1 MRVAAATTVLAAVG
15 LLTGHAL
22 AQTVPVPTVPTV
34 PTVTVPAPPVAVPL
48 PTVPKLPPPAVPA
61 PISPP
66 PLQTPSPPPVKPPS
80 ASLVIP
86 SSTPV
91 QTPSRNA
98 VAPAVPSVSSGA
110 GSTVGGP
117 AGSRPFVPSNSSVT
131 GSALGRG
138 SGASGGSATFVPRSG
153 ATRVQ
158 RLRSSRRWI
167 ATSGP
172 KRRRLTTLTFVLP
185 RASRVVFVV
194 EQISPVCRIA
204 GRFTVNGR
212 SGLNRIRFPRP
223 ASSRRLE
230 PGTYRIR
237 AHTPAGS
244 LVQRVTIV
252 VFDRGAPTHDQIVA
266 ARASNVC
273 GTSARLATASGST
286 GAPNTSGVR
295 SPPLTPGHPSASGPS
310 EGANS
315 RSGAVLGSTVEKAAR
330 AIRPVLVA
338 LLALAIALLG
348 IAALPRLVL
357 SDSRANELLA
367 EHRAEIAGLGAA
379 AFVAVVVAFLLG

>member
-1 MRVAAATTVLAAVG
+1 MRAAAATTVLAGAG
-15 LLTGHAL
+15 LLAGHAL
-22 AQTVPVPTVPTV
+22 GQTVPVPTV
-34 PTVTVPAPPVAVPL
+34 PTVTVPAPPAAVPL

-66 PLQTPSPPPVKPPS
+66 P
-80 ASLVIP
+80 
-86 SSTPV
+86 V
-91 QTPSRNA
+91 QTPSTKA

-110 GSTVGGP
+110 DSTVGGGP
-117 AGSRPFVPSNSSVT
+117 VGSRPFVPSTSSVT
-131 GSALGRG
+131 GSTLGRG
-138 SGASGGSATFVPRSG
+138 SGESQSSRPASFAPRSD
-153 ATRVQ
+153 TPRVK

-172 KRRRLTTLTFVLP
+172 KRRRMTTLTFVLP
-185 RASRVVFVV
+185 RASRVFFVV
-194 EQISPVCRIA
+194 EQVSPVCRIA
-204 GRFTVNGR
+204 GRFAVNGR
-212 SGLNRIRFPRP
+212 AGLNRIRFPRP
-223 ASSRRLE
+223 ASSRRLQ

-273 GTSARLATASGST
+273 STSARLAAASGST
-286 GAPNTSGVR
+286 GAVKTSSVT
-295 SPPLTPGHPSASGPS
+295 SPPLTAGHPSASGPS
-310 EGANS
+310 EEANS
-315 RSGAVLGSTVEKAAR
+315 RSGGVLGSSVEKAAR
-330 AIRPVLVA
+330 AVQPVLVA

-357 SDSRANELLA
+357 PDSRANELLA

>member
-1 MRVAAATTVLAAVG
+1 MRAAAATTVLAGVG

-34 PTVTVPAPPVAVPL
+34 TVPAPPAAVPL

-66 PLQTPSPPPVKPPS
+66 SVQ
-80 ASLVIP
+80 IP
-86 SSTPV
+86 ST
-91 QTPSRNA
+91 NG
-98 VAPAVPSVSSGA
+98 VAPGVPSVSSGA
-110 GSTVGGP
+110 GSTAGGGSV
-117 AGSRPFVPSNSSVT
+117 GSRSFVPSTSSIT

-138 SGASGGSATFVPRSG
+138 SGESASGGSASFAPRSD
-153 ATRVQ
+153 APRVK

-172 KRRRLTTLTFVLP
+172 KRRRMTTLTFVLP
-185 RASRVVFVV
+185 RASRVFFVV
-194 EQISPVCRIA
+194 EQVSPVCRIA
-204 GRFTVNGR
+204 GRFAVNGR
-212 SGLNRIRFPRP
+212 AGLNRIRFPRP
-223 ASSRRLE
+223 ASSRRLQ

-273 GTSARLATASGST
+273 STSARLAAASGST
-286 GAPNTSGVR
+286 GTLKSSSFT

-315 RSGAVLGSTVEKAAR
+315 RSGAVLGSSVEKAAR
-330 AIRPVLVA
+330 AVQPVVVA

-357 SDSRANELLA
+357 PDSRANELLA
-367 EHRAEIAGLGAA
+367 EHRTEIAGLGAA